1 MKLVFLCGLL
11 NMFTA
16 FVSYS
21 QVIGKFYYNEH
32 WELTH
37 QKSVVFFRVCVF
49 DTVNNQFAGEVRDY
63 TKDGRLLMTGTYKE
77 GSRNGVFT
85 HYYPN
90 GQVESH
96 GDFINNQTAGLWKYY
111 YPDGSPK
118 QEATFTDRE
127 FMLHFFYDSTNT
139 KVLENGTGFWY
150 DVSEEYK
157 LPSRIII
164 RGNFL
169 NGKKNGDW
177 ECLLENGDYIYKEK
191 FKSGEFKKGYLTDS
205 RGNRRSDNHTEFLN
219 KLLPHF
225 RHDVMERFEREPTVT
240 QQDYPYLKFLR
251 KAPAAWCETCPSNK
265 ISSDTLISGTEI
277 FLIVEESAYPVGGMP
292 KFYEHIAHQLRY
304 PAEARKMG
312 IEGKVFV
319 EFVINQDG
327 SISDVRAIKGIG
339 GGCDEEAVRV
349 IAAAPHWNPGTQKG
363 EPVRQRFVMP
373 VIFQLGRAYFRK

>member
-1 MKLVFLCGLL
+1 LHKAKYNMKFIFLSGLL
-11 NMFTA
+11 NMFTV

-21 QVIGKFYYNEH
+21 QVIGRFYYNEH

-49 DTVNNQFAGEVRDY
+49 DTVNNQFAGEVKDY
-63 TKDGRLLMTGTYKE
+63 TKDGQLLMTGTYN
-77 GSRNGVFT
+77 GGARNGAFT
-85 HYYPN
+85 GYYPN
-90 GQVESH
+90 GLVESR
-96 GDFINNQTAGLWKYY
+96 GNFINNQPTGLWTYY

-118 QEATFTDRE
+118 QEATFTGNE
-127 FMLHFFYDSTNT
+127 FTMHFFYDSTNT
-139 KVLENGTGFWY
+139 KVLENGTGYWY
-150 DVSEEYK
+150 EVYEEYK
-157 LPSRIII
+157 LPSKIII

-205 RGNRRSDNHTEFLN
+205 RGNRKSDNNTEFLN

-225 RHDVMERFEREPTVT
+225 KHDVMERFEREATVT

-251 KAPAAWCETCPSNK
+251 KKLPTP
-265 ISSDTLISGTEI
+265 SDTLISGSQI
-277 FLIVEESAYPVGGMP
+277 FLIVEESASPISGMSG
-292 KFYEHIAHQLRY
+292 FYEHIAHQLRY

-319 EFVINQDG
+319 EFVVNQDG

-349 IAAAPHWNPGTQKG
+349 IAAAPRWNPGYQKG

-373 VIFQLGRAYFRK
+373 VIFQLGRTYFRR